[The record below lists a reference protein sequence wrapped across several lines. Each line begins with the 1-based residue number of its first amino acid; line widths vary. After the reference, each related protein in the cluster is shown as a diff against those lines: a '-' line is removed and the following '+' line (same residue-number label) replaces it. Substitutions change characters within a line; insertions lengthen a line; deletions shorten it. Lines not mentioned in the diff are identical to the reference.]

1 MTPKQFLLLSIILG
15 TVIYKYFY
23 ALDIKR
29 FKAPAPPFS
38 PLPMF
43 VWFDPDF

>member
-15 TVIYKYFY
+15 TVIFY

-43 VWFDPDF
+43 VWLDPDF